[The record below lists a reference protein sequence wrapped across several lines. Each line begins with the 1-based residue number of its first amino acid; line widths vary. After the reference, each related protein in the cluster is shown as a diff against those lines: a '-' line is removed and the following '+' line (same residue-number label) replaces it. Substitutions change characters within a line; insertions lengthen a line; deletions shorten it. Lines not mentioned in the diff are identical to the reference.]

1 MQRAASARRPLCESR
16 GRSTCSY
23 TDESIRGGDRM
34 VLVWIGALLVL
45 GGLVFVAVQPL
56 RRGRLSGEQLRSR
69 HVDTLEPR
77 RPGRGLGLKSSWPG
91 LVLIAVGAI
100 MLLSAVV
107 R

>member
-1 MQRAASARRPLCESR
+1 
-16 GRSTCSY
+16 
-23 TDESIRGGDRM
+23 M

-45 GGLVFVAVQPL
+45 AGLVFVAVQPL
-56 RRGRLSGEQLRSR
+56 RRGRLSGEQLRS

-77 RPGRGLGLKSSWPG
+77 RPGGGFGLKSNWPG